1 MRRGAPIV
9 FAGTREDEVC
19 PGDRKEGDM
28 KLLSYLFFWATLFGM
43 VLCIVVRLF
52 FPHGIYG
59 IGLGSF
65 YSFSFLS
72 ALLVICASL
81 IRSASRE

>member
-1 MRRGAPIV
+1 
-9 FAGTREDEVC
+9 
-19 PGDRKEGDM
+19 M
-28 KLLSYLFFWATLFGM
+28 KLLSYLFFWAALLGL
-43 VLCIVVRLF
+43 VLCVVVRIF

-72 ALLVICASL
+72 ALLVIGASL
-81 IRSASRE
+81 IRSASKE